1 MPGRT
6 GLQQNNQ
13 NKQNENTNSNPDAG
27 RVRRLAAGRDAN
39 LPAQDARFFRISG
52 PAATTITAFRPDGTL
67 VWSNALA
74 GTNYTVQTCLS
85 LPGGTNWV
93 DYVQLPVTNGVN
105 TNQIIDL
112 NPPSGMALIP
122 AGSFTMGDNLDGEL
136 AMPPFTRFMSRR
148 FTWTSLT

>member
-1 MPGRT
+1 MPA
-6 GLQQNNQ
+6 
-13 NKQNENTNSNPDAG
+13 SSA
-27 RVRRLAAGRDAN
+27 LA
-39 LPAQDARFFRISG
+39 G

-74 GTNYTVQTCLS
+74 GTNYTVQTATS

-105 TNQIIDL
+105 TNRVIDL

-122 AGSFTMGDNLDGEL
+122 AGSFQMGDNLDGESD
-136 AMPPFTRFMSRR
+136 ASR
-148 FTWTSLT
+148 SHGVCLGVLHGPV